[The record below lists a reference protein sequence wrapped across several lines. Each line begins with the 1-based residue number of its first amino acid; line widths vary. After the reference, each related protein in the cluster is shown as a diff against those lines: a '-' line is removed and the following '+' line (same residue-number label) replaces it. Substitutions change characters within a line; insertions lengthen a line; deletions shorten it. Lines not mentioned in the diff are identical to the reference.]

1 MNRFRRTQ
9 LFVSVAGLLLVATP
23 STPVSGQASFATS
36 YQTTDFSG
44 EWTSTGKGEPA
55 LAKVVGEDPHEIG
68 FTADLYD
75 YSGLP
80 FNDAG
85 RMRADTGD
93 ISDWSIPEFVCR
105 PHPGVYNWFYG
116 GGFRITKEID
126 PISRELTAYHVQFLR
141 APDRPIYMDGRPHPP
156 EWAPH
161 TWAGFSTG
169 RYDGNTLVITTTHL
183 KESYIRA
190 NTALFSEKSTVTEY
204 LMLDGNYLTVTTLL
218 EDPVY
223 MEEPHLQSVSFIRSV
238 HQELPNF
245 PCTVGVEN
253 VVEGF
258 PHFLP
263 GKNPYLTDAAKAQGI
278 PVEALRG
285 GAETLYPEYREK
297 LRRLPIPQRS
307 PK

>member
-1 MNRFRRTQ
+1 MYSVTRPARIGVLCALVVLLRCVPAFAQ
-9 LFVSVAGLLLVATP
+9 AAFV
-23 STPVSGQASFATS
+23 TS

-44 EWTSTGKGEPA
+44 EWTEIA
-55 LAKVVGEDPHEIG
+55 HEVG

-80 FNDAG
+80 YNAAG

-141 APDRPIYMDGRPHPP
+141 APDRPIYIDGRPHPP

-169 RYDGNTLVITTTHL
+169 KYDGNTLVITTTHL

-223 MEEPHLQSVSFIRSV
+223 MEEPHLQSVSFVRSV
-238 HQELPNF
+238 HQELPYF

-297 LRRLPIPQRS
+297 LKRLPIPQPP

>member
-1 MNRFRRTQ
+1 MQ
-9 LFVSVAGLLLVATP
+9 SVYRGGGCGLACLLVGIAL
-23 STPVSGQASFATS
+23 SGRAMAQSSFPPS

-44 EWTSTGKGEPA
+44 EWTEI
-55 LAKVVGEDPHEIG
+55 PHEIG
-68 FTADLYD
+68 FTAELYD

-80 FNDAG
+80 VNEAG
-85 RMRADTGD
+85 RMRYDTGD

-105 PHPGVYNWFYG
+105 PHPGVYNWYYG
-116 GGFRITKEID
+116 GGFRVTKEND
-126 PISRELTAYHVQFLR
+126 PISRQLVAYHVQFLR
-141 APDRPIYMDGRPHPP
+141 ALDRPIYMDGRPHPP

-169 RYDGNTLVITTTHL
+169 RFEGNTLVITTTHL

-190 NTALFSEKSTVTEY
+190 NTALFSEKAKVTEY
-204 LMLDGNYLTVTTLL
+204 LMLDGDLLTVVTLL

-223 MEEPHLQSVSFIRSV
+223 MEEPHMQSVSYRRNL
-238 HQELPNF
+238 HNELAYF

-253 VVEGF
+253 PTPGM

-263 GKNPYLTDAAKAQGI
+263 GKNPYVNETAVKLGV
-278 PVEALRG
+278 PVEAIKG

-297 LRRLPIPQRS
+297 LKRLPAATAS
-307 PK
+307 K

>member
-1 MNRFRRTQ
+1 MNRFRGTR
-9 LFVSVAGLLLVATP
+9 LLVSVAGLLLVAT
-23 STPVSGQASFATS
+23 SSIPVSGQASFTTS

-55 LAKVVGEDPHEIG
+55 LARVVGEDPHEIG

-141 APDRPIYMDGRPHPP
+141 APDRPIYIDGRPHPP

-169 RYDGNTLVITTTHL
+169 KYDGNTLVITTTHL

-190 NTALFSEKSTVTEY
+190 NTALFSEKSTVI
-204 LMLDGNYLTVTTLL
+204 V
-218 EDPVY
+218 
-223 MEEPHLQSVSFIRSV
+223 
-238 HQELPNF
+238 
-245 PCTVGVEN
+245 
-253 VVEGF
+253 
-258 PHFLP
+258 
-263 GKNPYLTDAAKAQGI
+263 
-278 PVEALRG
+278 
-285 GAETLYPEYREK
+285 
-297 LRRLPIPQRS
+297 
-307 PK
+307 

>member
-1 MNRFRRTQ
+1 MCSVTRVAKVAAFCVLTALLPDASAFAQ
-9 LFVSVAGLLLVATP
+9 AAFV
-23 STPVSGQASFATS
+23 TS

-44 EWTSTGKGEPA
+44 EWTEIA
-55 LAKVVGEDPHEIG
+55 HEVG

-80 FNDAG
+80 FNAAG

-105 PHPGVYNWFYG
+105 PHPGIYNWYYG
-116 GGFRITKEID
+116 GGLRITKEND

-161 TWAGFSTG
+161 SWGGFSTATF
-169 RYDGNTLVITTTHL
+169 DGNTLVITTTHL
-183 KESYIRA
+183 RESYIRA
-190 NTALFSEKSTVTEY
+190 NTAMFSEKATVTEY
-204 LMLDGNYLTVTTLL
+204 LTLDGDIMTVTTLL

-223 MEEPHLQSVSFIRSV
+223 MDEPHIQSISYRRNV
-238 HQELPNF
+238 HQELPYF
-245 PCTVGVEN
+245 PCTIGVEN

-263 GKNPYLTDAAKAQGI
+263 GQNPYIDDAAVKQRL
-278 PVEALRG
+278 PVEAIKG
-285 GAETLYPEYREK
+285 GAATMYPEYRE
-297 LRRLPIPQRS
+297 RLKTLAVPS
-307 PK
+307 AK

>member
-1 MNRFRRTQ
+1 MRSVNRAT
-9 LFVSVAGLLLVATP
+9 VAGFGCVLIAMSLSVPAFA
-23 STPVSGQASFATS
+23 QASFPPTH
-36 YQTTDFSG
+36 QTTDFSG
-44 EWTSTGKGEPA
+44 EWTEI
-55 LAKVVGEDPHEIG
+55 PHEIG
-68 FTADLYD
+68 YTADLYD

-116 GGFRITKEID
+116 GGMRITKEID
-126 PISRELTAYHVQFLR
+126 PITRELTAYHVQFLR
-141 APDRPIYMDGRPHPP
+141 AIDRPIYMDGRPHPP

-169 RYDGNTLVITTTHL
+169 TFDGNTLVVTTTHM

-190 NTALFSEKSTVTEY
+190 NSALFSEKAKVTEY
-204 LMLDGNYLTVTTLL
+204 LMLDGDLLTVATLL

-223 MEEPHLQSVSFIRSV
+223 MEEPHIQSISYRRNV
-238 HQELPNF
+238 HNELTYF

-253 VVEGF
+253 PNPGM

-263 GKNPYLTDAAKAQGI
+263 GKNPYLTDTAKKLGL
-278 PVEALRG
+278 PLEAVRG
-285 GAETLYPEYREK
+285 GAETMYPEYREK
-297 LRRLPIPQRS
+297 MKNLLKPTPS
-307 PK
+307 K

>member
-1 MNRFRRTQ
+1 MRTVTRA
-9 LFVSVAGLLLVATP
+9 LFAGIAILLISLAA
-23 STPVSGQASFATS
+23 SDRAHAQAAFVTS

-44 EWTSTGKGEPA
+44 EWTEI
-55 LAKVVGEDPHEIG
+55 PHEIG

-80 FNDAG
+80 VNAAA
-85 RMRADTGD
+85 RLRYDTGD

-105 PHPGVYNWFYG
+105 PHPGVYNWYYG
-116 GGFRITKEID
+116 GGLRITKEND
-126 PISRELTAYHVQFLR
+126 PITRELTAYHVQFFR

-169 RYDGNTLVITTTHL
+169 KWDGNTLVITTTHL

-190 NTALFSEKSTVTEY
+190 NTALFSEKATVTEF
-204 LMLDGNYLTVTTLL
+204 LTLDGDIMTVTTLL
-218 EDPVY
+218 DDPVY
-223 MEEPHLQSVSFIRSV
+223 MTEPHIQSISYRRNL
-238 HQELPNF
+238 HQELPYF

-253 VVEGF
+253 VQEGF

-263 GKNPYLTDAAKAQGI
+263 GKNPYVADAAKKQGL
-278 PVEALRG
+278 PLEAIKG

-297 LRRLPIPQRS
+297 LRTLPRPAAE
-307 PK
+307 